1 MHSRFSLISRL
12 ISPAFSCSYPGANER
27 TRTLTGTWV
36 VRVDQD
42 FGGLPSLSMLS
53 DDILVDH
60 IFDYLMVEDILC
72 LRMVMSILHL
82 SPVTKLFVSGQQIVL
97 QPYAPWYNMEAIS
110 AKDRTQCTYV
120 TTFSAVFSSFLDLV

>member
-1 MHSRFSLISRL
+1 MHSRLSLISRL

-27 TRTLTGTWV
+27 IRKVTGSWS
-36 VRVDQD
+36 VRVHQD
-42 FGGLPSLSMLS
+42 LGGLPSLSMLS

-82 SPVTKLFVSGQQIVL
+82 FPVTKLLVLGQQIVL
-97 QPYAPWYNMEAIS
+97 QPYAPWYNMEAVS
-110 AKDRTQCTYV
+110 AKDRTQCAYI
-120 TTFSAVFSSFLDLV
+120 TTLAAVFSSFLDLV